1 MKSDKNFKLTKYLK
15 KYSGWISFYIFVFVL
30 VTVVDVFIP
39 ILTANAVEDITF
51 NEYRSAIYNLLFVIG
66 LSIASYFLSGLLN
79 FLYNRY
85 GMRMIGDISL
95 DCVAQSFKISS
106 QSYSSHSSGQFMDRI
121 VNDPNRIVGELSSMV
136 YMISNIA
143 TTLTIIIYVFILN
156 YIIGLCVVALLIV
169 SLIITSVRL
178 KKFNKN
184 MQSSDKARENL
195 VSIVNETIKSE
206 KDIKTT
212 GLEQKLKDTVND
224 RTNNNVK
231 EKYKLYNTNQTL
243 RLFNNALLEVLL
255 LGVLILGIV
264 LMEKGLVT
272 IAIFMVIY
280 SYRGSIKS
288 FSNFI
293 GFFFESIATIKN
305 SLGRIRE
312 LFEDKEYEL
321 EKFGNVHLDKVQGE
335 IEFKDVIFKYKE
347 FEYKKDKKTKA
358 TTKTLKNE
366 TQVLDKIN
374 FKIQPNT
381 TVAFVG
387 KSGSGKST
395 ILSLI
400 SKMLEADDGQVLID
414 GVDIKDLDKD
424 TLRKSI
430 SLVNQ
435 FPYIFDMSIKENLLL
450 AKENATDEEIE
461 KAIKDSYLKEFIDTL
476 PNGIDTVVGESGIK
490 LSGGQ
495 RQRLAIARALL
506 RQTSIIIFDE
516 STSSLDNFAQEH
528 IKKCIDNLKGK
539 STIVIVAHRLS
550 TIKNVDDIFFLEEGK
565 IVDEGSFDKLFKKNK
580 EFKNMFTMENLQDE
594 LKEQENAWNI
604 VWNMLYYI

>member
-1 MKSDKNFKLTKYLK
+1 MKSDRNFKLSKYLK

-95 DCVAQSFKISS
+95 YCVAQSFKISS

-136 YMISNIA
+136 FMISNIV

-224 RTNNNVK
+224 RTNNTIK
-231 EKYKLYNTNQTL
+231 ENYKLYNTNQTL

-347 FEYKKDKKTKA
+347 FEYKKDKKTKV

-594 LKEQENAWNI
+594 LKEQENA
-604 VWNMLYYI
+604 

>member
-136 YMISNIA
+136 FMISNIV
-143 TTLTIIIYVFILN
+143 TTLIIIIYVFILN

-594 LKEQENAWNI
+594 LKEQENA
-604 VWNMLYYI
+604 

>member
-1 MKSDKNFKLTKYLK
+1 MKSDRNFKLSKYLK

-66 LSIASYFLSGLLN
+66 LSIASYFFSGLLN

-106 QSYSSHSSGQFMDRI
+106 QSYSNHSSGQFMDRI

-136 YMISNIA
+136 YMISNIV
-143 TTLTIIIYVFILN
+143 TTLIIIIYVFILN

-272 IAIFMVIY
+272 IAIFMIIY

-347 FEYKKDKKTKA
+347 YEYKKDKKTKV

-450 AKENATDEEIE
+450 AQEDATDEEIE

-550 TIKNVDDIFFLEEGK
+550 TIKNVDNIFFLEEGK

-594 LKEQENAWNI
+594 LKEQENA
-604 VWNMLYYI
+604 

>member
-1 MKSDKNFKLTKYLK
+1 MKSDRNFKLSKYLK

-136 YMISNIA
+136 FMISNIV
-143 TTLTIIIYVFILN
+143 TTLIIIIYVFILN

-594 LKEQENAWNI
+594 LKQQENA
-604 VWNMLYYI
+604 

>member
-1 MKSDKNFKLTKYLK
+1 MKSDRNFKLSKYLK

-106 QSYSSHSSGQFMDRI
+106 QSYSNHSSGQFMDRI
-121 VNDPNRIVGELSSMV
+121 VRDPNRIVGELSSMV
-136 YMISNIA
+136 YMISNIV

-224 RTNNNVK
+224 RTNNTIK
-231 EKYKLYNTNQTL
+231 ENYKLYNTNQTL

-347 FEYKKDKKTKA
+347 FEYKKDKKTKV

-550 TIKNVDDIFFLEEGK
+550 TIKNVDNIFFLEEGK

-594 LKEQENAWNI
+594 LKEQENA
-604 VWNMLYYI
+604 

>member
-66 LSIASYFLSGLLN
+66 LSIASYFFSGLLN

-106 QSYSSHSSGQFMDRI
+106 QSYSNHSSGQFMDRI
-121 VNDPNRIVGELSSMV
+121 VRDPDRIVNELSSMV
-136 YMISNIA
+136 NMISNIV
-143 TTLTIIIYVFILN
+143 TTLIIIIYVFILN

-231 EKYKLYNTNQTL
+231 ENYKLYNTNQIL

-450 AKENATDEEIE
+450 AKEDATDEEIE

-594 LKEQENAWNI
+594 LKEQENA
-604 VWNMLYYI
+604 

>member
-51 NEYRSAIYNLLFVIG
+51 NEYKSAIYNLLFVIG

-106 QSYSSHSSGQFMDRI
+106 QSYSNHSSGQFMDRI

-136 YMISNIA
+136 YMISNIV
-143 TTLTIIIYVFILN
+143 TTLIIIIYVFILN

-347 FEYKKDKKTKA
+347 FEYKKDKKTKV

-450 AKENATDEEIE
+450 AKEDATDEEIE

-550 TIKNVDDIFFLEEGK
+550 TIKNVDNIFFLEEGK

-594 LKEQENAWNI
+594 LKEQENA
-604 VWNMLYYI
+604 

>member
-1 MKSDKNFKLTKYLK
+1 MKSDRNFKLTKYLK

-106 QSYSSHSSGQFMDRI
+106 QSYSNHSSGQFMDRI

-136 YMISNIA
+136 FMISNIV
-143 TTLTIIIYVFILN
+143 TTLIIIIYVFILN

-305 SLGRIRE
+305 SLERIRE

-335 IEFKDVIFKYKE
+335 IEFKDVTFKYKE
-347 FEYKKDKKTKA
+347 FEYKKDKKTKV

-400 SKMLEADDGQVLID
+400 SKMLEADSGQVLID

-450 AKENATDEEIE
+450 AKEDATDEEIE

-476 PNGIDTVVGESGIK
+476 PNGIDAVVGESGIK

-594 LKEQENAWNI
+594 LKEQENA
-604 VWNMLYYI
+604 

>member
-106 QSYSSHSSGQFMDRI
+106 QSYSNHSSGQFMDRI
-121 VNDPNRIVGELSSMV
+121 VRDPNRIVGELSSMV
-136 YMISNIA
+136 YMISNIV

-224 RTNNNVK
+224 RTNNTIK
-231 EKYKLYNTNQTL
+231 ENYKLYNTNQTL

-272 IAIFMVIY
+272 IAIFMIIY

-347 FEYKKDKKTKA
+347 YEYKKDKKTKV

-594 LKEQENAWNI
+594 LKEQENA
-604 VWNMLYYI
+604 

>member
-1 MKSDKNFKLTKYLK
+1 MKSDKNFKMTKYLK

-136 YMISNIA
+136 FMISNIV
-143 TTLTIIIYVFILN
+143 TTLIIIIYVFILN

-224 RTNNNVK
+224 RTNNTIK
-231 EKYKLYNTNQTL
+231 ENYKLYNTNQTL

-347 FEYKKDKKTKA
+347 FEYKKNKKTKV

-450 AKENATDEEIE
+450 AKEDATDEEIE

-594 LKEQENAWNI
+594 LKEQENA
-604 VWNMLYYI
+604 

>member
-1 MKSDKNFKLTKYLK
+1 MKSDRNFKLSKYLK

-106 QSYSSHSSGQFMDRI
+106 QSYSNHSSGQFMDRI
-121 VNDPNRIVGELSSMV
+121 VRDPNRIVGELSSMV
-136 YMISNIA
+136 YMISNIV

-224 RTNNNVK
+224 RTNNTIK
-231 EKYKLYNTNQTL
+231 ENYKLYNTNQTL

-347 FEYKKDKKTKA
+347 FEYKKDKKTKV

-594 LKEQENAWNI
+594 LKEQENA
-604 VWNMLYYI
+604 

>member
-1 MKSDKNFKLTKYLK
+1 MKSDRNFKLSKYLK

-66 LSIASYFLSGLLN
+66 LSIASYFFSGLLN

-106 QSYSSHSSGQFMDRI
+106 QSYSNHSSGQFMDRI

-136 YMISNIA
+136 YMISNIV
-143 TTLTIIIYVFILN
+143 TTLIIIIYVFILN

-224 RTNNNVK
+224 RTNNTIK
-231 EKYKLYNTNQTL
+231 ENYKLYNTNQTL

-272 IAIFMVIY
+272 IAIFMIIY

-347 FEYKKDKKTKA
+347 YEYKKDKKTKV

-400 SKMLEADDGQVLID
+400 SKMLEADGGQVLID
-414 GVDIKDLDKD
+414 GVDIKALDKD
-424 TLRKSI
+424 TLRRSI

-550 TIKNVDDIFFLEEGK
+550 TIKNVDNIFFLEEGK

-594 LKEQENAWNI
+594 LKEQENA
-604 VWNMLYYI
+604 

>member
-1 MKSDKNFKLTKYLK
+1 MKSDKNFKMTKYLK

-66 LSIASYFLSGLLN
+66 LSIASYFFSGLLN

-106 QSYSSHSSGQFMDRI
+106 QSYSNHSSGQFMDRI

-136 YMISNIA
+136 YMISNIV
-143 TTLTIIIYVFILN
+143 TTLIIIIYVFILN

-224 RTNNNVK
+224 RTNNTIK
-231 EKYKLYNTNQTL
+231 ENYKLYNTNQTL

-347 FEYKKDKKTKA
+347 YEYKKDKKTKV

-450 AKENATDEEIE
+450 AKEDATDEEIE

-550 TIKNVDDIFFLEEGK
+550 TIKNVDNIFFLEEGK

-594 LKEQENAWNI
+594 LKEQENA
-604 VWNMLYYI
+604 